1 MSGADVIFTNTDSST
16 FTVTDAKGYTGSA
29 GIPNVGSSLTLTGDL
44 QVNGDITA
52 DGDIT
57 AFNSASD
64 RRLKENIQV
73 IENALDKVV
82 TLSGYTFNY
91 IGREDK
97 MTGVMADEVEA
108 VLPEVIY
115 KFDGDYNA
123 VRYGNMIGLLI
134 EAIKDLKSDIDQLK
148 GKLK

>member
-1 MSGADVIFTNTDSST
+1 
-16 FTVTDAKGYTGSA
+16 
-29 GIPNVGSSLTLTGDL
+29 LTLTGDL

-73 IENALDKVV
+73 IDNALDKVM

-123 VRYGNMIGLLI
+123 VRYGNMMGLLI
-134 EAIKDLKSDIDQLK
+134 EAIKDLKSDIEQLK